1 MIQYGDIRKLSG
13 YDLEPVDLIVGGSP
27 CQDLSIA
34 GQRKGLE
41 GERSGLFLEMIRVI
55 KEMIEATDGIYPRF
69 VLFENVP
76 GIFSTNEGRDFGS
89 VLGEFARIIEPGSP
103 DVPTPKEG
111 WNNAGVLL
119 VSGRGSIAYRTH
131 NSQYWG
137 VAQRR
142 RRVALIMDLRGES
155 APEIL
160 FEPKGSAGNP
170 GQGQEK
176 RQKYSGT
183 VADSIRKASVYDP
196 SVHHDYREFDDVSET
211 VRSRYGTGGNNQP
224 LVVEDGMPVRKLTPV
239 EAERLQGFP
248 DNWTL
253 IPGTTDSKRFRA
265 LGNSIALPFG
275 LSSPSG
281 LSALAG

>member
-1 MIQYGDIRKLSG
+1 MKQYGDITKLIG
-13 YDLEPVDLIVGGSP
+13 AELDPVDLIVGGSP

-41 GERSGLFLEMIRVI
+41 GERSGLFMEMIRVI
-55 KEMIEATDGIYPRF
+55 KEMRNATNFIRPRWI
-69 VLFENVP
+69 LWENVP
-76 GIFSTNEGRDFGS
+76 GAFSSNDGRDFS
-89 VLGEFARIIEPGSP
+89 ALLGEFARIIEPGSP

-119 VSGRGSIAYRTH
+119 VGGRGSIAYRTH

-142 RRVALIMDLRGES
+142 RRVALVMDLRGES

-170 GQGQEK
+170 GESKEK
-176 RQKYSGT
+176 RQKYSRA

-239 EAERLQGFP
+239 EVERLQGLP

-253 IPGTTDSKRFRA
+253 IPGATDNKRFRA

-275 LSSPSG
+275 LSLPSG
-281 LSALAG
+281 LSALVR